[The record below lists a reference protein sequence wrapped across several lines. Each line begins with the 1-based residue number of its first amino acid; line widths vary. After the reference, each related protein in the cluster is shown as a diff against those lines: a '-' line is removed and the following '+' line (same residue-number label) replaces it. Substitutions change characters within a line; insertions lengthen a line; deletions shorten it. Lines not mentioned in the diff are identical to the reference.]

1 MKNFILINYNV
12 NVDKIYIKDDTKY
25 FFINNEKVYIFE
37 SNLDSKNIDNLVN
50 ISNDLFR
57 KGIKVYTFIL
67 NNDNKF
73 YTEKDDKKIVLLKV
87 NDFEDKIDLE
97 KISKFKHIQNNLNNI
112 NILDEWIREVDD
124 LEKELL
130 DYNKEYQIVQKSI
143 NYFIGCAENSI
154 ELIDNYKQQIN
165 SNNDSIGHLVDFKLY
180 NKCILDNPFT
190 FVRINSMYD
199 ISNYIKYKFLRNE
212 INYDEIEYIINGNNE
227 YENAFLFASLLYPNV
242 YFDLVKKVL
251 KEEEKENKINFF
263 INRISSYKELLI
275 YIQKTIKNV
284 KHIKLIHWLS
294 D

>member
-25 FFINNEKVYIFE
+25 FFINNERVYIFE
-37 SNLDSKNIDNLVN
+37 SNIDSKEIDNLVN
-50 ISNDLFR
+50 ISNDLYR

-73 YTEKDDKKIVLLKV
+73 YTEKDDKKIALLKV

-97 KISKFKHIQNNLNNI
+97 KISKFKHIQNNLKNI

-199 ISNYIKYKFLRNE
+199 ISNYIKYKFFRNE

-251 KEEEKENKINFF
+251 NEEEKENKINFF

-275 YIQKTIKNV
+275 YIQKNIKNV

>member
-37 SNLDSKNIDNLVN
+37 SNIDSKEIDNLVN
-50 ISNDLFR
+50 ISNDLYR

-73 YTEKDDKKIVLLKV
+73 YTEKDDKKIALLKV